1 MITAL
6 IDADSLCYAVGFS
19 SNDVDEAL
27 AVSRLES
34 TMIELCMDIHC
45 DEYQGFLT
53 GKGNFRNDIA
63 KTAAYKGT
71 RPSEKP
77 QHLQALRDH
86 LVTSW
91 GFVVVDGIEADDAV
105 GIAAYAVPE
114 DETIMVHI
122 DKDLNQ
128 FRGHHYNYRKKEKY
142 YVSEF
147 AGWYSFY
154 LQILTGDRIDNIEG
168 LKGIGPAKGAKILKD
183 CTTVE
188 ELYDAVCDAYVEHI
202 YNELSVGI
210 DNKFEL
216 DDISDSAFNKAIDR
230 VHENA
235 HLLYLQR
242 KEGDVWTPP
251 Q

>member
-19 SNDVDEAL
+19 SNDLDEAL
-27 AVSRLES
+27 AVSRLEA
-34 TMIELCMDIHC
+34 TMVELCMDIEC
-45 DEYQGFLT
+45 EEYKGFLT
-53 GKGNFRNDIA
+53 GKGNFRVDIA
-63 KTAAYKGT
+63 KTVPYKGT

-105 GIAAYAVPE
+105 GIEAYKLPE
-114 DETIMVHI
+114 EESIMVHI

-128 FRGHHYNYRKKEKY
+128 FRGWHYNYRKKEKY

-147 AGWYSFY
+147 EGWYNFY

-168 LKGIGPAKGAKILKD
+168 LKGIGPAKGAKILAEAEDEKQ
-183 CTTVE
+183 
-188 ELYDAVCDAYVEHI
+188 LYMYVLEAYVGHYVKEGKSLQ
-202 YNELSVGI
+202 EA
-210 DNKFEL
+210 
-216 DDISDSAFNKAIDR
+216 SDLAKER
-230 VHENA
+230 VLENGQ
-235 HLLYLQR
+235 LLYLQR
-242 KEGDVWTPP
+242 KEGDVWKPP
-251 Q
+251 QL

>member
-1 MITAL
+1 MVTAL
-6 IDADSLCYAVGFS
+6 IDSDSLCYAVGFS

-34 TMIELCMDIHC
+34 TMVELCMDIHC
-45 DEYQGFLT
+45 DDYKGFLT

-63 KTAAYKGT
+63 KTVPYKGT

-77 QHLQALRDH
+77 VHLQALRDH

-105 GIAAYAVPE
+105 GIAAYELEE
-114 DETIMVHI
+114 DESIMVHI

-188 ELYDAVCDAYVEHI
+188 ELYEAVLKAYQKHYDEENI
-202 YNELSVGI
+202 GLKNSV
-210 DNKFEL
+210 
-216 DDISDSAFNKAIDR
+216 SKACDR

-242 KEGDVWTPP
+242 KEGDVWQPP
-251 Q
+251 RR

>member
-45 DEYQGFLT
+45 DDYKGFLT
-53 GKGNFRNDIA
+53 GKGNFRNALA
-63 KTAAYKGT
+63 KTVPYKGT
-71 RPSEKP
+71 RPTEKP
-77 QHLQALRDH
+77 VHLQALRNH
-86 LVTSW
+86 LVESW

-105 GIAAYAVPE
+105 GIEAYKWTE

-188 ELYDAVCDAYVEHI
+188 ELYEAVLKAYQKHYEEDNI
-202 YNELSVGI
+202 GLKNSV
-210 DNKFEL
+210 
-216 DDISDSAFNKAIDR
+216 SKAHDR

-242 KEGDVWTPP
+242 KEGDVWQPP
-251 Q
+251 QR

>member
-34 TMIELCMDIHC
+34 TMVELCMDLEC
-45 DEYQGFLT
+45 EDYKGFLT
-53 GKGNFRNDIA
+53 GKGNFRVELA
-63 KTAAYKGT
+63 KTVPYKGT
-71 RPSEKP
+71 RPTEKP
-77 QHLQALRDH
+77 IHLQALRDH
-86 LVTSW
+86 LVSSW

-105 GIAAYAVPE
+105 GIAAYAVSE
-114 DETIMVHI
+114 DESIMVHI

-147 AGWYSFY
+147 EGWYNFY

-183 CTTVE
+183 CKTIE
-188 ELYDAVCDAYVEHI
+188 DLYTAVLKAYEG
-202 YNELSVGI
+202 NTE
-210 DNKFEL
+210 
-216 DDISDSAFNKAIDR
+216 R
-230 VHENA
+230 VLENGQ
-235 HLLYLQR
+235 LLYLQR
-242 KEGDVWTPP
+242 KEGDVWSPP
-251 Q
+251 QV

>member
-34 TMIELCMDIHC
+34 TMVELCMELDC
-45 DEYQGFLT
+45 EDYKGFLT
-53 GKGNFRNDIA
+53 GKGNFRIELA
-63 KTAAYKGT
+63 KTVPYKGT
-71 RPSEKP
+71 RPTEKP
-77 QHLQALRDH
+77 VHLQALRDH

-105 GIAAYAVPE
+105 GIEAYKVSE
-114 DETIMVHI
+114 DESIMVHI

-147 AGWYSFY
+147 EGWYNFY

-183 CTTVE
+183 CETVE
-188 ELYDAVCDAYVEHI
+188 QLYQAVLYAYEGDT
-202 YNELSVGI
+202 E
-210 DNKFEL
+210 
-216 DDISDSAFNKAIDR
+216 R

-242 KEGDVWTPP
+242 KEGDVWQPP

>member
-45 DEYQGFLT
+45 DDYKGFLT

-63 KTAAYKGT
+63 KTVPYKGT

-105 GIAAYAVPE
+105 GIEAYKVPE

-154 LQILTGDRIDNIEG
+154 LQILTGDRIDNIQG
-168 LKGIGPAKGAKILKD
+168 LKGIGPAKGAKLLKG
-183 CTTVE
+183 CETVE
-188 ELYDAVCDAYVEHI
+188 QLYQAVLYAYEGDT
-202 YNELSVGI
+202 E
-210 DNKFEL
+210 
-216 DDISDSAFNKAIDR
+216 R

-242 KEGDVWTPP
+242 KEGDVWQPP
-251 Q
+251 QK